1 LFIAI
6 GSLGLYFGS
15 EWFVGGA
22 QELARFLGVSE
33 RVIGITVLALG
44 TSLPELVTAMVAAF
58 KKETDLAL
66 GNLMGSNIF
75 NVLSILGITS
85 IVKEIEVNDV
95 IINIDMLWMLGITLL
110 ILPMM
115 LYKRQMTRSDG
126 VILVCIY
133 VFYTY
138 SVVTQ

>member
-1 LFIAI
+1 MVGGI
-6 GSLGLYFGS
+6 GLYFGS

-22 QELARFLGVSE
+22 QELARQLGVGE

-44 TSLPELVTAMVAAF
+44 TSLPELVTAMVASF

-75 NVLSILGITS
+75 NILSILGITS
-85 IVKEIEVNDV
+85 LIKEIHVNDQ
-95 IINIDMLWMLGITLL
+95 ILNTDMLWMLGITLV

-115 LYKRQMTRSDG
+115 LYDK
-126 VILVCIY
+126 ILSRWEGFVLLIVY
-133 VFYTY
+133 FIYTY
-138 SVVTQ
+138 IVIFV